1 MTWGQHVVAEPLH
14 YFSKL
19 QKMCIQYGK
28 SVTPTHERKG
38 LYSTLPN
45 RRWSNK
51 VLGRSDGVRE
61 PALISTWSNATPAA
75 NLHLSES

>member
-1 MTWGQHVVAEPLH
+1 MTWGQCVVAKPLH
-14 YFSKL
+14 WLSEL
-19 QKMCIQYGK
+19 QKCASNMG
-28 SVTPTHERKG
+28 SRSHRHTKG
-38 LYSTLPN
+38 LCTLPN